1 MLINPLAIGLLKE
14 PAESVASQIAM
25 WDEIEPFRLALK
37 KLHEKVFKARPVV
50 ERLKDVADSLK
61 NYYPPEELRLML
73 LFRLAAHLGIAVP
86 PDLTVKDLDDVANA
100 IADKAVQIWHRTH
113 KSQRVQSQTEQDMVR
128 EVVREMLGAVQKQFQ
143 KASGKERENVLNEV
157 MRVIESMPDD
167 YKERLRENIQA
178 ERLTREAVAK
188 ALVTGTFSIGLTA
201 LVEVAGFSAYTFAVQ
216 ALAAM
221 AGLFGIT
228 LPFSV
233 YVYLTSSIAV
243 LTNPLFFV
251 PALAFMTYTLSTRAR
266 RKIRDHLVPMV
277 VTQGI
282 LSSAI
287 EGDFEAEAERVIEC
301 HRKLRRKLKSPSV
314 HERVDVKNRFPG
326 IARYR

>member
-25 WDEIEPFRLALK
+25 WDETGPFRLAFK
-37 KLHEKVFKARPVV
+37 KLQEKVFKARPVA
-50 ERLKDVADSLK
+50 ERINDVAKSLKD
-61 NYYPPEELRLML
+61 YYPPEELRLML
-73 LFRLAAHLGIAVP
+73 LFRLAAHLDVAFP
-86 PDLTVKDLDDVANA
+86 SDLTVKDLDDVASA
-100 IADKAVQIWHRTH
+100 IADKAVQIWQRTH
-113 KSQRVQSQTEQDMVR
+113 TSQKNKVQTEQDMVR
-128 EVVREMLGAVQKQFQ
+128 EVVQEMLGAVQKQFQ
-143 KASGKERENVLNEV
+143 KASEEEREKVLNEV

-201 LVEVAGFSAYTFAVQ
+201 LVEVAGFSAYTSAVQ

-233 YVYLTSSIAV
+233 YVSLTSLIAV

-251 PALAFMTYTLSTRAR
+251 LALGFVTYTLSTRAK

-282 LSSAI
+282 LSSAL
-287 EGDFEAEAERVIEC
+287 EGDVEAEAKRVIEC
-301 HRKLRRKLKSPSV
+301 HRKLKQKLRSPSV
-314 HERVDVKNRFPG
+314 HERVDVKKRFPG
-326 IARYR
+326 IAGCH